1 MPARPRDARPL
12 PRLPV
17 PAPAPRRL
25 DDAAPAAIV
34 RRVGAVAVCLALHG
48 CAGTGGGP
56 APGGPDRAGDPGIVA
71 ASVPGDAA
79 ASAPP
84 DAARDA
90 PAPDPRGG
98 IDEALLADAFVRA
111 RGLVAE
117 ATRTPLD
124 DLELVVADD
133 DRIDALVRRE
143 THRLVHAQFDDPRFA
158 DRFVERMMRGQRGTF
173 VALYVPRTERVL
185 VNRRLFAD
193 YARFA
198 PADVREAAVLAL
210 MIHEIVHAADDR
222 RHDIDATRTLDFR
235 ASFAESA
242 VYEGHAQWRTR
253 ELCAKAGCLPGL
265 EALDDFM
272 FDAPDEGPAP
282 NRIAQSAV
290 ALSRNVLEYS
300 YVEGERF
307 VEALSRRADG
317 KAALARLLAEPP
329 RDPIQILDPDS
340 WPDAAREARNRR
352 LFDAAAEFA
361 HPWHAPGWVRV
372 ETSPLKGVNLRAD
385 PARRVAAVEGFTRLL
400 VAMGAL
406 ELHDQRRPDARSIE
420 VTLLEGES
428 AATAALFARTLH
440 ANAPGT
446 VRRATGAAGDG
457 DVEMLHAELPG
468 SGDDAGWRTLVA
480 RHGPWVVQIA
490 APGDEPAERLER
502 WAAGTFER
510 LGRVDDGAA
519 AGLSTSGRSD

>member
-1 MPARPRDARPL
+1 MPARPRHARP
-12 PRLPV
+12 PPG
-17 PAPAPRRL
+17 PRRL
-25 DDAAPAAIV
+25 DVARTAIA
-34 RRVGAVAVCLALHG
+34 RRVGAAAVCLALHG
-48 CAGTGGGP
+48 CAGTGAP
-56 APGGPDRAGDPGIVA
+56 AAGGPDRTGGPEAVA
-71 ASVPGDAA
+71 APAPGE
-79 ASAPP
+79 APP
-84 DAARDA
+84 SSPTRAAREA
-90 PAPDPRGG
+90 AGPDPRGG
-98 IDEALLADAFVRA
+98 IDETLLAEAFVRA

-117 ATRTPLD
+117 ATGTPLD

-193 YARFA
+193 YARFV
-198 PADVREAAVLAL
+198 PADAREAAVLAL

-253 ELCAKAGCLPGL
+253 TLCAKAGCLPGL
-265 EALDDFM
+265 DALDGFM
-272 FDAPDEGPAP
+272 FDAPDEEGPAP

-317 KAALARLLAEPP
+317 EAALARLLAAPP
-329 RDPIQILDPDS
+329 ADPIQILDPDS
-340 WPDAAREARNRR
+340 WPDAARESRNRR
-352 LFDAAAEFA
+352 LFDAAAGFA

-385 PARRVAAVEGFTRLL
+385 PERRVAAVEGFTRLL

-446 VRRATGAAGDG
+446 VRRATGADGDG
-457 DVEMLHAELPG
+457 PGGGDTGMLHAELPG
-468 SGDDAGWRTLVA
+468 GGDGAGWRTLVA

-510 LGRVDDGAA
+510 LDAA
-519 AGLSTSGRSD
+519 AAALSTSGRSD